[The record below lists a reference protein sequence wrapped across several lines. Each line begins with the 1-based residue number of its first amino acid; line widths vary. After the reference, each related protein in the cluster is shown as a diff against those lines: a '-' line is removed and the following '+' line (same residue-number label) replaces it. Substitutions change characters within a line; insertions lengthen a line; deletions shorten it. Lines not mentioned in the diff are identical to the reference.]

1 MPAEPKE
8 NPMISDG
15 HRSGC
20 IVGLDPTR
28 HVEHSVDSGIR
39 AARPATLDGAVV
51 ALISNGK
58 ERAKD
63 FLVCLY
69 AELAELAALRDQVL
83 VQKSEFY
90 APPTEDDWRRVRA
103 RATVGVA
110 AFGG

>member
-1 MPAEPKE
+1 
-8 NPMISDG
+8 MISDG
-15 HRSGC
+15 HPSGC

-28 HVEHSVDSGIR
+28 HVDEPVDASVR

-58 ERAKD
+58 ERAAD
-63 FLVCLY
+63 FLMRLY
-69 AELAELAALRDQVL
+69 VELAELAKLRDYVL
-83 VQKSEFY
+83 IQKTEFY
-90 APPTEDDWRRVRA
+90 APPTEDDWRLVRA